1 MAFAAANQ
9 VKRFGGVAIDSK
21 AKTLRIEPVVML
33 LLYRLV
39 LGLLTQVVGGECK
52 DKHYP
57 CKNEGECKDK
67 CFSYKTRWWG
77 ER

>member
-21 AKTLRIEPVVML
+21 AKTLWTEPSVVL

-39 LGLLTQVVGGECK
+39 LDLLAQVVEGDCK
-52 DKHYP
+52 DKAYP
-57 CKNEGECKDK
+57 CKSEGECKDK

-77 ER
+77 KG